1 MGNDQKESLS
11 KDEVIDK
18 PEYGEIAL
26 CIYVTFIRVMLP
38 VE

>member
-1 MGNDQKESLS
+1 MGNDQKDSLS
-11 KDEVIDK
+11 KDVIDK